1 MALCMIRL
9 KGSLYLRKI
18 ALWDW
23 VWMDLLWIINSLL
36 IFLMLIFMKI
46 CKMDKDRVK
55 LHLRIVIG
63 IISWWM
69 NQPRRKSKRIELFL
83 KIQIIG
89 SKVSF
94 QLDSEYNRRK
104 EAKFLK
110 QQLNLNYIN
119 NKNSK
124 TFLILIFQR

>member
-1 MALCMIRL
+1 
-9 KGSLYLRKI
+9 
-18 ALWDW
+18 
-23 VWMDLLWIINSLL
+23 
-36 IFLMLIFMKI
+36 
-46 CKMDKDRVK
+46 MDKDRVK

-94 QLDSEYNRRK
+94 QLDLEYNRRK
-104 EAKFLK
+104 EAKFRK

-119 NKNSK
+119 NRNLK
-124 TFLILIFQR
+124 TFSILIFQR